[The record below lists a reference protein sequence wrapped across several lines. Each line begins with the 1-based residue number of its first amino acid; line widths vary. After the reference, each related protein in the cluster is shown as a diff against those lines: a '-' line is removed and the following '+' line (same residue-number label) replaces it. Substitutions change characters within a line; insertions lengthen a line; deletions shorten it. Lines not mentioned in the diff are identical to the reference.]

1 MYSLAYLLRKRARR
15 FPEHIDGGL
24 QMRQSALVT
33 PDFRN
38 NHIYTAVAH
47 PSFHVSL

>member
-1 MYSLAYLLRKRARR
+1 MYSLTYLLRKRALRS
-15 FPEHIDGGL
+15 PEHIDGGL

-38 NHIYTAVAH
+38 NHIYIAFAH
-47 PSFHVSL
+47 SSFQVSL